1 MAPITGGFQSPTP
14 RPGGTMAQGPM
25 TDWYGDI
32 LRDALPSDLYQM
44 IQPFLNASLSTQ
56 MSGAMKLMDQ
66 NDPYRYANMVA
77 QSLGTPMGYA
87 SMQRAMPGIVGGL
100 KNQTLRDPAQILRD
114 TISGLS
120 RGATSATSQIPSNI
134 FY

>member
-1 MAPITGGFQSPTP
+1 
-14 RPGGTMAQGPM
+14 MAQGPM

-77 QSLGTPMGYA
+77 SSLGTPMGYA
-87 SMQRAMPGIVGGL
+87 SLMRSMPGIVGGL
-100 KNQTLRDPAQILRD
+100 KNQTLQDPAQILSQ
-114 TISGLS
+114 TLSGLS
-120 RGATSATSQIPSNI
+120 RGARAATSQIPNNV